1 MCTDPMSGNP
11 SAVKLS
17 RMEAGLASSAWP
29 SFTADCAPEIAEA
42 VTTFVALLRVSDA
55 LVHVSR
61 TIGARRRRAKEQGS
75 SQVWWPDLNREL
87 IREHID
93 PLHEDL
99 LCLEASA
106 RHSAAVALDVLL
118 EARSALEQAESSRPI
133 PGHKSDLR
141 LVEECLQPLFE
152 TLQEVVALDI
162 GDELSKDPHGGAVLV
177 REIGRRSLR
186 EWFEHDEGAEL
197 GALLEY
203 LVLGECETEAYHDGL
218 YRNLFERADDRF
230 LCSLGE
236 RHVRWN
242 ESAIEALLVA
252 IDVVRQRMD
261 AKQTRKR
268 RRDTPAATY
277 FCELCDE
284 LTQRMFNECASST
297 AGTGSTR
304 YCERH
309 ASGDRHLYQ
318 SDVLKRREFHWL
330 HAMVLAEAK
339 NDASYKDRFLPANA
353 RRVNVAEHTDS
364 CFFCSGRPFE
374 TECFNPASEYFS
386 SLMAFHANVRKVA
399 YLLAHG
405 YHDGRAFLLDE
416 AAQRGDSVKEAAH
429 GYRLNTDKAVGQ
441 HSGLALARLLGQG
454 KKGSEIAACLG
465 ISPSAVSQ
473 RKASLRGAF
482 DFSSERHM
490 ELVWW
495 PFDDIGGSDVAK
507 FPSRPLGW
515 DWRHSEDEYRHLSR
529 AGQPQRNDHC
539 RAGSSSS
546 LPTRS
551 SARR

>member
-1 MCTDPMSGNP
+1 MSGNP
-11 SAVKLS
+11 SAVELS
-17 RMEAGLASSAWP
+17 RTEAGFAYSAWP
-29 SFTADCAPEIAEA
+29 ALPTDCAPEIAEA
-42 VTTFVALLRVSDA
+42 VTTFVALLRVSDV
-55 LVHVSR
+55 LVRVSR
-61 TIGARRRRAKEQGS
+61 TIGARRRRAKERGY
-75 SQVWWPDLNREL
+75 SQVWWPNLNREL
-87 IREHID
+87 VREHID

-99 LCLEASA
+99 LRLEASD
-106 RHSAAVALDVLL
+106 RYSAAVALDVLL
-118 EARSALEQAESSRPI
+118 EARSTLELAESSRPF
-133 PGHKSDLR
+133 PGHKSDVR

-162 GDELSKDPHGGAVLV
+162 GDALSEDPFDSAVLV
-177 REIGRRSLR
+177 RELGRRSLR

-197 GALLEY
+197 EKLLEY
-203 LVLGECETEAYHDGL
+203 LILGEYETEAHHDGL
-218 YRNLFERADDRF
+218 HRNLFERAEDRF
-230 LCSLGE
+230 LCSPGK

-242 ESAIEALLVA
+242 KSGIEAFLIAV
-252 IDVVRQRMD
+252 DVVRQRMC
-261 AKQTRKR
+261 AKQARKR
-268 RRDTPAATY
+268 SRETLAAIY

-284 LTQRMFNECASST
+284 LTQRMSNECTPSN

-318 SDVLKRREFHWL
+318 TDVLKRREFRWL
-330 HAMVLAEAK
+330 QAVILAEAK
-339 NDASYKDRFLPANA
+339 NDTSYKERFLLANA
-353 RRVNVAEHTDS
+353 HRAGVVEHTDS

-374 TECFNPASEYFS
+374 AECFNPSSEYFP

-399 YLLAHG
+399 YFLTHS

-416 AAQRGDSVKEAAH
+416 AAQRGDGVKDAAR
-429 GYRLNTDKAVGQ
+429 GYRLSTDKAMGQ
-441 HSGLALARLLGQG
+441 HCGLALARLLHQG
-454 KKGSEIAACLG
+454 KKGSEIAARLG
-465 ISPSAVSQ
+465 VSPSAVSQ

-482 DFSSERHM
+482 DFGPERDM

-495 PFDDIGGSDVAK
+495 PFDDIGGRDVAR

-515 DWRHSEDEYRHLSR
+515 EWRHSEDEYRHLSR
-529 AGQPQRNDHC
+529 VRHARKSDHR